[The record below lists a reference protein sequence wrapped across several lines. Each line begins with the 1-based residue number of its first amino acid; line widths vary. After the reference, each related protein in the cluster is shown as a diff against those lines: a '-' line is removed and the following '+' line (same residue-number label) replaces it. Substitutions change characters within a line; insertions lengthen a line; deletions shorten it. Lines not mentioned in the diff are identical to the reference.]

1 MSTPIG
7 EQPASG
13 GGVTIQINSVAA
25 LERLLGGDDVLA
37 VELRRSVAAEFAR
50 RHLETIAKTAVN
62 AELAGAEEKVRN
74 IVNDLLTSRKRSP
87 LGISRLDLTSEAKAL
102 IKAETERLVLDQI
115 AAARAEIAKAIETE
129 TARSCAAVPRLVDQR
144 FAKTFDAEVNAAIT

>member
-74 IVNDLLTSRKRSP
+74 IVNDLLTSES
-87 LGISRLDLTSEAKAL
+87 DLRWAF
-102 IKAETERLVLDQI
+102 LV
-115 AAARAEIAKAIETE
+115 
-129 TARSCAAVPRLVDQR
+129 
-144 FAKTFDAEVNAAIT
+144 